1 MGLQT
6 LSALCKV
13 YLNCNLEMLTM
24 NETQNTKITSM
35 NTLQYQEILFI
46 SFISTDLLVYHP
58 FSSKQ
63 LQKVRLRE
71 NT

>member
-13 YLNCNLEMLTM
+13 YLDCNFEMLKI
-24 NETQNTKITSM
+24 NDTQNTKITSM
-35 NTLQYQEILFI
+35 KALQYQEILLI
-46 SFISTDLLVYHP
+46 PFISTDLLVYHP

-63 LQKVRLRE
+63 L
-71 NT
+71 